1 MSKKKKLSNSDMLKI
16 QARFN
21 MKYQEFIKLP
31 LNDEIFEGV
40 ATKRGLKTICK
51 EDKMSSTDRK
61 ALMYA
66 INYVLYTPKKKEGV
80 DRIDELMEKS
90 EKQDEQY

>member
-1 MSKKKKLSNSDMLKI
+1 MGTKHKKLSSKDKVKI

-21 MKYQEFIKLP
+21 IKYQEFIKLP
-31 LNDEIFEGV
+31 LNDEVFEGV
-40 ATKRGLKTICK
+40 ATKRGLKTIYK

-61 ALMYA
+61 ALIQA

-90 EKQDEQY
+90 EKQDE